1 LINKYGL
8 NKRGRPNPVDP
19 EGVGGECSW
28 DQESWI
34 RYFLTTY
41 SLLHIEFSKV
51 AGAKQTLIEK
61 KSENEMV
68 LSEFNLLSPD
78 ASIFKL
84 VGPIL
89 AKQDIGESKANVQK
103 RVEYIAKEI
112 QRMD

>member
-1 LINKYGL
+1 
-8 NKRGRPNPVDP
+8 
-19 EGVGGECSW
+19 
-28 DQESWI
+28 
-34 RYFLTTY
+34 
-41 SLLHIEFSKV
+41 
-51 AGAKQTLIEK
+51 
-61 KSENEMV
+61 MV

-112 QRMD
+112 QRMDQLETDFQSKVEERRKDIMKLQEEYKKIIMLAQQRMKEKEGQALKQ